1 MPFDLSLRQ
10 EGKVIDLV
18 FTGPVTIAE
27 RSDALRA
34 VVKAHSEHGYNK
46 VLADFS
52 QATAKIESDRELRA
66 YADQLAQSWI
76 LKLFFIAYVG
86 DQERTAGVESVAA
99 LRGYFFQR
107 FLTREAAFSWL
118 S

>member
-1 MPFDLSLRQ
+1 MPYAMTVSLEARLI
-10 EGKVIDLV
+10 EVV
-18 FTGPVTIAE
+18 FTGSVTIPE
-27 RSDALRA
+27 RSDAFRA

-52 QATAKIESDRELRA
+52 QATAKIESDREMRA
-66 YADQLAQSWI
+66 YANQLAQSWI

-86 DQERTAGVESVAA
+86 NQERTAGVESAAA

-107 FLTREAAFSWL
+107 FVSREAALSWL
-118 S
+118 A